1 MITIFMDIMWCLT
14 MNSVWGNKPAKN
26 GQHWSVFNNIRTV
39 TIVFSWINVLIKGA
53 ATALLV

>member
-1 MITIFMDIMWCLT
+1 